1 MTTPAQ
7 QAALVGALERARR
20 ALEAAETTLEQARS
34 AAARGETQLDVLGDA
49 ARGAPI
55 RGREVR
61 ASLGLFYE
69 ALERAKLSALNA
81 GLEAGRLGDPAGKIV
96 LELAGDLRELVSG
109 ALAAL
114 EAHSALLAE
123 AERERE
129 RWLDGVSQARDTI
142 RTLAKFVNAGH
153 QQRQEL
159 ASAFA
164 AVEQGVAPVLGA
176 DPKTVRLLLEVN
188 EQSKALARNVDALSR
203 EPGAASPERL
213 REALAPLLEALDKD
227 EASVLPNPPSTVND

>member
-1 MTTPAQ
+1 MTSAAE

-20 ALEAAETTLEQARS
+20 ALEAAEATLEQARG
-34 AAARGETQLDVLGDA
+34 AASRGETQLDVLGDA
-49 ARGAPI
+49 ARGAPV

-81 GLEAGRLGDPAGKIV
+81 GLEAARLGDPAGKIV

-109 ALAAL
+109 ALDAL

-129 RWLDGVSQARDTI
+129 RWLEGVAQARGTI
-142 RTLAKFVNAGH
+142 VTLGKFVNACS

-159 ASAFA
+159 AGAFA
-164 AVEQGVAPVLGA
+164 GVEHGIAPLLGA
-176 DPKTVRLLLEVN
+176 DPKAIRLLLEVN
-188 EQSKALARNVDALSR
+188 EQSKALAQSVAALAR
-203 EPGAASPERL
+203 EPGAPSTERI
-213 REALAPLLEALDKD
+213 REALSPLLDALRKEEA
-227 EASVLPNPPSTVND
+227 

>member
-1 MTTPAQ
+1 MKTAAD

-20 ALEAAETTLEQARS
+20 ALEAAETTLEQARG
-34 AAARGETQLDVLGDA
+34 AASRGETQLDALGDA
-49 ARGAPI
+49 ARGAPL

-81 GLEAGRLGDPAGKIV
+81 GLEAARLGDAAGKIV

-129 RWLDGVSQARDTI
+129 RWLEGVSQARGTI
-142 RTLAKFVNAGH
+142 ASLAKFVNAGH

-159 ASAFA
+159 AAAFA

-188 EQSKALARNVDALSR
+188 EQSKALAQSVAALAR
-203 EPGAASPERL
+203 EPGAPSAERV
-213 REALAPLLEALDKD
+213 REALAPLLDALAEDD
-227 EASVLPNPPSTVND
+227 AR